1 MVNIYLK
8 SVNYDKSYI
17 FKYDTLSHFLL
28 TSELPYLIL
37 DYFKIQKVLYAY
49 SSLLIFIFKSSF
61 TEFQNLRLEELDP
74 ILSKKGNR
82 IR

>member
-37 DYFKIQKVLYAY
+37 DYFKIQKVLYTN
-49 SSLLIFIFKSSF
+49 SSLLMLILISSF
-61 TEFQNLRLEELDP
+61 TEFGNLRVEELDP
-74 ILSKKGNR
+74 I
-82 IR
+82 